1 MSYYISFK
9 KYKIKIKNKK
19 KKREETLLILRL
31 YYVFGILRHLV
42 CEVDI
47 CICCF
52 VRIFIIHRDKMFY
65 LGYNFRRGISTFIVE
80 GDKSKIYMKRAEE
93 IHFFSGGEK
102 IGCIEI
108 IFDTE

>member
-1 MSYYISFK
+1 
-9 KYKIKIKNKK
+9 
-19 KKREETLLILRL
+19 
-31 YYVFGILRHLV
+31 
-42 CEVDI
+42 
-47 CICCF
+47 
-52 VRIFIIHRDKMFY
+52 MFY